1 MRSLILVIVF
11 AATGM
16 LLCVQ
21 ALEVFVRVTDWRPT
35 SPTAG

>member
-1 MRSLILVIVF
+1 
-11 AATGM
+11 M
-16 LLCVQ
+16 LLYVQ